1 MNSKFI
7 LVLGLTFAAVVA
19 FAAPKPEPLWKTAEK
34 VKKELWDKKRCT
46 NPQMV
51 EELEKLRAE
60 TRFATN
66 ADCRAYLDLQMIGY
80 CRRPSWTAMYRAKWT
95 DEMETRIPELARRS
109 LDDAEVGKERK
120 LQLAAYLA
128 EYLAG
133 EKRYE
138 EAEAVVRKLLPD
150 ESASMTLAD
159 VYRWQDRFADAWK
172 AIEAV
177 AETNPE
183 RAVRK
188 AFPLADADGSEARA
202 MAILERVKGEEKR
215 LKLLGE
221 FRGESDLTRKR
232 MLGFVCSTNNAPQAR
247 VAMACRWFG
256 NSSSEDAAT
265 AFESLRGLDF
275 TKIRLE
281 NSLIG
286 WNLPMSRMFWG
297 ANWEKIEKT
306 FDFFAGSTSLKSVQ
320 MQQAYVFTL
329 AADGKRDAALKVA
342 RENVGREQLKPVDA
356 ARFRVMAAL
365 LAGED
370 VEAALKALDLERKDY
385 KAVLLTAARCA
396 LNWGLNDEAQ
406 KLSADYEGMFVTHPP
421 REVKVAFSSEPIV
434 SVKDW
439 RAIRGRL
446 DCQECDR
453 KFGVREDLL
462 VTDVATGRSA
472 AKASEHES
480 KKVTAGV
487 SAVCDTK
494 GLHIFLQ
501 VKDPNARNVENGFAN
516 GIMNEMYF
524 APGRGEP
531 YVCFGGYPRDGAP
544 FGFHTSYDS
553 KWNTRVDIKGVK
565 GKGAF
570 ASKTE
575 YSDEDYVQHLFFA
588 WDSFYRKMPADG
600 TRWRFEC
607 IVFAPGGAVSLGGS
621 RNVHDSSS
629 WSDLVFSFK
638 PAELAAVR
646 RAAVCRAVRGW
657 RTKDSLDVFERWA
670 DPEVGDPAFY
680 AAALK
685 PLEAEL
691 AGYAK
696 MVTPE
701 MSDADVELLFAKA
714 MPRWC
719 GLKHEIDALR
729 RDWLRNRCCK

>member
-1 MNSKFI
+1 MKRALLWSLSVMAI
-7 LVLGLTFAAVVA
+7 GAAS
-19 FAAPKPEPLWKTAEK
+19 AAGPLWKEAEK
-34 VKKELWDKKRCT
+34 IKKDLWDKKRCT

-51 EELEKLRAE
+51 EELEKVRAE

-80 CRRPSWTAMYRAKWT
+80 CLRPSWPQMSRAKWNAG
-95 DEMETRIPELARRS
+95 MFQLIPELARRS
-109 LDDAEVGKERK
+109 LYDAEVGKARK

-133 EKRYE
+133 EKQYE

-150 ESASMTLAD
+150 ESAWLTLAD
-159 VYRWQDRFADAWK
+159 VFRWQDRFGDAWK

-221 FRGESDLTRKR
+221 FRGGFDLTRKR
-232 MLGFVCSTNNAPQAR
+232 ILGFVCSTNNTPQAR

-256 NSSSEDAAT
+256 NSSSEDAVT
-265 AFESLRGLDF
+265 AFESLRGIDF

-286 WNLPMSRMFWG
+286 WNLPMAQMFWG

-306 FDFFAGSTSLKSVQ
+306 FDFFAGSPSLQSVQ
-320 MQQAYVFTL
+320 MQQAYIFTL
-329 AADGKRDAALKVA
+329 AADGKRDAALKIA
-342 RENVGREQLKPVDA
+342 KENVGREKLKPVDA

-370 VEAALKALDLERKDY
+370 VEAALKPLNLEHKDF

-396 LNWGLNDEAQ
+396 LNWGLNDEAA
-406 KLSADYEGMFVTHPP
+406 KLSSAYEALFVTHPP
-421 REVKVAFSSEPIV
+421 REVKVAFSAEPIV

-439 RAIRGRL
+439 RAIKGRL
-446 DCQECDR
+446 DGQVCDR

-472 AKASEHES
+472 AKATEHES
-480 KKVTAGV
+480 KKVTAEV

-501 VKDPNARNVENGFAN
+501 VKDPNARNVESGFAN

-531 YVCFGGYPRDGAP
+531 YVCFGGYPREGVP
-544 FGFHTSYDS
+544 FGFQTSYDS
-553 KWNTRVDIKGVK
+553 KWNKRIDIKGTKEK
-565 GKGAF
+565 GSF
-570 ASKTE
+570 ASTTE

-588 WDSFYRKMPADG
+588 WDSFYQKMPTDG

-621 RNVHDSSS
+621 RNVHDSTD
-629 WSDLVFSFK
+629 WSDLVFAFK
-638 PAELAAVR
+638 PAEIAMIR

-657 RTKDSLDVFERWA
+657 RTLGNLDVFERWA

-680 AAALK
+680 AEALK
-685 PLEAEL
+685 PLEVEL

-701 MSDADVELLFAKA
+701 MSNADVELLFAQA
-714 MPRWC
+714 MPRWR
-719 GLKHEIDALR
+719 GLKHEIDELR
-729 RDWLRNRCCK
+729 RDWLMGEACK